1 MGKCQTLC
9 AVQTNALADGSL
21 KWALPAPPTLPDKL
35 QLFDVVAIAVVV
47 AVAIAVAVAVA
58 GAGSAGWLAGCLVA
72 LPCLCLALPCFCLAG
87 LPGLRCA
94 LTEKLEKHFELDS
107 KFSFYS

>member
-47 AVAIAVAVAVA
+47 AVAVA
-58 GAGSAGWLAGCLVA
+58 GAGSAGWLAAWSPCLAFA
-72 LPCLCLALPCFCLAG
+72 LLCLAFA
-87 LPGLRCA
+87 LPGCQGYVA
-94 LTEKLEKHFELDS
+94 H
-107 KFSFYS
+107 